1 MRLEMHLKFKK
12 KKKKKLLMVSL
23 VLAFFSAITVKIFIN
38 YLRLAGYEIK
48 VNVTS
53 SLPGRLWW
61 INNRKITDFKK
72 GDYFIFYAPND
83 KMLTNGESTPL
94 LKMVA
99 ATAGDVISFNKT
111 SLLINGVVSGHVW
124 PKTIKGDLLHPI
136 ESQTI
141 TQGCYF
147 AWTPALYSYD
157 SRYTDIRIVCEK
169 DQRIIGSA
177 TSLF

>member
-1 MRLEMHLKFKK
+1 MRLKFLNDYQNKILK
-12 KKKKKLLMVSL
+12 VSL
-23 VLAFFSAITVKIFIN
+23 VLAFFSAISVKICIN

-53 SLPGRLWW
+53 SLPGRVWW
-61 INNRKITDFKK
+61 VDNKKITDLKK
-72 GDYFIFYAPND
+72 GSYFVFYAPHD

-94 LKMVA
+94 LKMIA
-99 ATAGDVISFNKT
+99 ASSGDVITFKDT

-124 PKTIKGDLLHPI
+124 PKTMKGDLLHSI

-141 TQGCYF
+141 AKGCYF
-147 AWTPALYSYD
+147 AWTPALFSYD
-157 SRYTDIRIVCEK
+157 SRYTDIGIVCEK
-169 DQRIIGSA
+169 DHRIIGSA